1 MMLHMLFLIFSFSNI
16 IFCIIILPF
25 EESLDFNSYENL
37 VYNHLF
43 SEIKIGN
50 LKNKIIIY
58 FTLDSSNIYIP
69 KQFYEKN
76 PSKTLKYLDSNIN
89 NYPIKKNNI
98 YGFHT
103 IDTLNINNFELNYS
117 FILVEFSEKN
127 LSNTNGI
134 IGLRNNKNTN
144 GNKSLINFFYEKKII
159 NSLILTVKYTSDKK
173 GEIIIGDYPH
183 LYDNNYQEKN
193 LKIISHHDKEY
204 SMKFE
209 DIIFS
214 NKEKEVNINVIF
226 SLELKGIVGSN
237 LYKKFINE
245 NFFEYYFLNKKCKIE
260 LINNEFYIYICQ
272 DIDITKFPSIIFESK
287 ILNMNFEMTY
297 KDLFFEKNGI
307 FYFLV
312 YFEKITNFK
321 WILGEIFVKKYQI
334 IIDFQN
340 GIIGFYSSI
349 GKKNKLLF
357 IFILCILFIC
367 IFILSALIFK
377 LLFYKIKKIRANELE
392 DYLI

>member
-1 MMLHMLFLIFSFSNI
+1 MLFFIFGFSNI

-89 NYPIKKNNI
+89 NYPIKKNNV

-134 IGLRNNKNTN
+134 IGLQNNKNTN

-357 IFILCILFIC
+357 IFILCILIIC

>member
-1 MMLHMLFLIFSFSNI
+1 MLFFIFGFSNI

-89 NYPIKKNNI
+89 NYPIKKNNV
-98 YGFHT
+98 YGFHS

-134 IGLRNNKNTN
+134 IGLQNNKNTN

-357 IFILCILFIC
+357 IFILCILIIC

>member
-1 MMLHMLFLIFSFSNI
+1 MLFLIFSFSNI

-245 NFFEYYFLNKKCKIE
+245 NFFEYYLLNKKCKIE

-321 WILGEIFVKKYQI
+321 WILGEIFLKKYQI

-349 GKKNKLLF
+349 GKNNKLLF
-357 IFILCILFIC
+357 IFILCILIIC

-377 LLFYKIKKIRANELE
+377 LLFYKIKKIKANELE

>member
-1 MMLHMLFLIFSFSNI
+1 MMLHMLFFIFGFSNI

-89 NYPIKKNNI
+89 NYPIKKNNV
-98 YGFHT
+98 YGFHS

-117 FILVEFSEKN
+117 FILVESSEKN

-134 IGLRNNKNTN
+134 IGLQNNKNTN

-357 IFILCILFIC
+357 IFILCILIIC

>member
-69 KQFYEKN
+69 KKFYEKN

-117 FILVEFSEKN
+117 FILVESSEKN

-134 IGLRNNKNTN
+134 IGLQNNKNTN

-159 NSLILTVKYTSDKK
+159 NSLILTVKYISDKK

-245 NFFEYYFLNKKCKIE
+245 NFFEYYLLNKKCKIE

-321 WILGEIFVKKYQI
+321 WILGDIFLKKFQI

-349 GKKNKLLF
+349 GKKNKFLF
-357 IFILCILFIC
+357 IFILCILIIC

-377 LLFYKIKKIRANELE
+377 LLFYKIKKIRVNELE

>member
-1 MMLHMLFLIFSFSNI
+1 MHG
-16 IFCIIILPF
+16 
-25 EESLDFNSYENL
+25 SLWIHRENA
-37 VYNHLF
+37 
-43 SEIKIGN
+43 
-50 LKNKIIIY
+50 
-58 FTLDSSNIYIP
+58 SS
-69 KQFYEKN
+69 
-76 PSKTLKYLDSNIN
+76 
-89 NYPIKKNNI
+89 
-98 YGFHT
+98 
-103 IDTLNINNFELNYS
+103 
-117 FILVEFSEKN
+117 
-127 LSNTNGI
+127 NGI
-134 IGLRNNKNTN
+134 IGLQNNKNTN

-159 NSLILTVKYTSDKK
+159 NSLILTVKYISDKK

-183 LYDNNYQEKN
+183 SYDNNYQEKN

-214 NKEKEVNINVIF
+214 NKEKEININVIF

-245 NFFEYYFLNKKCKIE
+245 NFFEYYLLNKKCKIE

-340 GIIGFYSSI
+340 GIIGFYS
-349 GKKNKLLF
+349 
-357 IFILCILFIC
+357 
-367 IFILSALIFK
+367 
-377 LLFYKIKKIRANELE
+377 
-392 DYLI
+392 

>member
-1 MMLHMLFLIFSFSNI
+1 MLHMLFLIFSFSNI

-69 KQFYEKN
+69 KKFYEKN

-117 FILVEFSEKN
+117 FILVESSEKN

-134 IGLRNNKNTN
+134 IGLQNNKNTN

-245 NFFEYYFLNKKCKIE
+245 NFFEYYLLNKKCKIE
-260 LINNEFYIYICQ
+260 LINNESYIYICQ

-321 WILGEIFVKKYQI
+321 WILGDIFLKKFQI

-349 GKKNKLLF
+349 GKNNKLLF
-357 IFILCILFIC
+357 IFILCILIIC

-377 LLFYKIKKIRANELE
+377 LLFYKIKKIKANELE
-392 DYLI
+392 DFLI